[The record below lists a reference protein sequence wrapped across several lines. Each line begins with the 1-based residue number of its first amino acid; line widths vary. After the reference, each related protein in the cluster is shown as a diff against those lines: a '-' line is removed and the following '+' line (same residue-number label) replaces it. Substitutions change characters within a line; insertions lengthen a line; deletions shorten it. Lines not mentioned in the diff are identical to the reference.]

1 MGKHNKRNNQMRSH
15 LAYLAARLMAEDG
28 IHDYAQAKQK
38 AARQAGVPDTHS
50 LPDNREIEEALRA
63 YQALYHHEEHGE
75 ALTLLRQQAAT
86 LMELFAEFNPYLVGS
101 VLTGT
106 AGRYSDINLHLFCDS
121 AKDVEIFLL
130 NRHTPYESGER
141 RTRLGD
147 RQIEVPTL
155 TLDLEGTTATLT
167 VFHTDDLR
175 VAPKYRADGRP
186 VERARLAQVK
196 ALLLRSGP
204 TADDAHITTPLPAKA
219 HS

>member
-1 MGKHNKRNNQMRSH
+1 MRSH
-15 LAYLAARLMAEDG
+15 LAYLAARLMAEGG
-28 IHDYAQAKQK
+28 IQDYAQAKQK

-63 YQALYHHEEHGE
+63 YQALYQQEEHGE
-75 ALTLLRQQAAT
+75 LLTHLRSQAMR
-86 LMELFAEFNPYLVGS
+86 LMEQFSQFNPYLVGS

-130 NRHTPYESGER
+130 NQGMSYASGMR

-147 RQIEVPTL
+147 RPIEAPTL
-155 TLDLEGTTATLT
+155 TLDFEGTTATLT

-175 VAPKYRADGRP
+175 IAPKYRADGRP
-186 VERARLAQVK
+186 VERARLPQVQELVNKSAQ
-196 ALLLRSGP
+196 S
-204 TADDAHITTPLPAKA
+204 DDSLSHSAAANAK
-219 HS
+219 